1 MEKAENDFSFF
12 YLYCN
17 ITLQLHIM
25 GITKNHIFDDYQN
38 ETASITKVLGHP
50 ARIAIL
56 QYISQ
61 NEYCNCNDLVKA
73 TGLAQPTV
81 SQHLS
86 EIKRIKILT
95 QKQQGKIYFTL
106 SIWIYGIN
114 IDEKSMI
121 SLSKF
126 R

>member
-1 MEKAENDFSFF
+1 
-12 YLYCN
+12 
-17 ITLQLHIM
+17 M

-38 ETASITKVLGHP
+38 ETASINKVLGHP

-56 QYISQ
+56 QYISK

-86 EIKRIKILT
+86 EIKRIKLLT
-95 QKQQGKIYFTL
+95 QKHQGKNTFYAIDLDLWNQYRRR
-106 SIWIYGIN
+106 IN
-114 IDEKSMI
+114 DFFVKVQVNCQSKS
-121 SLSKF
+121 
-126 R
+126 

>member
-1 MEKAENDFSFF
+1 
-12 YLYCN
+12 
-17 ITLQLHIM
+17 M

-56 QYISQ
+56 QYISE

-73 TGLAQPTV
+73 TGLAQPTI

-86 EIKRIKILT
+86 EIKRIKLLK
-95 QKQQGKIYFTL
+95 QKSKGKNTFYTIDVDLLNQYRRK
-106 SIWIYGIN
+106 IN
-114 IDEKSMI
+114 DFFVKLQVSCQNKS
-121 SLSKF
+121 
-126 R
+126 